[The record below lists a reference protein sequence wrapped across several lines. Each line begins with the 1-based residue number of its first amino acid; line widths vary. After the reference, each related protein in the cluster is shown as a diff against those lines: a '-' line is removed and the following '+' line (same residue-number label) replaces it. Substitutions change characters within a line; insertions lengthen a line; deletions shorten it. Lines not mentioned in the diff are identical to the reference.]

1 MTNNRSERAL
11 RPAVI
16 QRKVSQC
23 SKTQGEA
30 EAFSAFSSIIR
41 TMIKG
46 GATSVVAGLRQVF
59 ASAHQDIP
67 P

>member
-1 MTNNRSERAL
+1 M

-23 SKTQGEA
+23 SKTQSGA
-30 EAFSAFSSIIR
+30 EAFSAFASIIR
-41 TMIKG
+41 TIIKRG
-46 GATSVVAGLRQVF
+46 EASVVAGLMKHFTSPRGE
-59 ASAHQDIP
+59 IP